1 VSRELPFSTS
11 ATPEAVA
18 NLQYL
23 KAFVKETFRVWPNG
37 TEVNT
42 YSSRKDICRGK
53 SEHVHT

>member
-1 VSRELPFSTS
+1 VFELLWTVAWTEQEVSRELPFSAS

-37 TEVNT
+37 TEV
-42 YSSRKDICRGK
+42 KIC
-53 SEHVHT
+53 